1 MEHLMNHCSVS
12 SSLWENHCK
21 LFECQHRNEQSIVN
35 TIVNWPKKP
44 YLNLVVNRAWLIS
57 VGFFLWNI
65 WKARNG
71 AIFKSET

>member
-1 MEHLMNHCSVS
+1 MEHLMNRCSVN
-12 SSLWENHCK
+12 SSLWENHRK
-21 LFECQHRNEQSIVN
+21 LFERQQRNQQSIVN

-44 YLNLVVNRAWLIS
+44 YLNPVVNRAWLIS
-57 VGFFLWNI
+57 AGFLLWNI